1 MAGSI
6 AHPLGAFSA
15 SKALLF
21 SIAFACAY
29 SNGAL
34 AQDNNAWWKGLFQQR
49 SAACDSAAFSSP
61 DPGEATR
68 PGPITIDESHSIIP
82 AESGAADSNSSESDS
97 AAQRARKQGDYQLM
111 WDPRMAQLDSTWKTE
126 SHPLN
131 GYRIQL
137 FSGSLQKAREFR
149 AIARRRTDLPVY
161 MSSMPPNYRL
171 TIGDFRNKWGAENEK
186 QQWLGLFPLALV
198 IPMEIQLP
206 KLLPSPEKNM
216 APAGTAE

>member
-1 MAGSI
+1 MPGSTE
-6 AHPLGAFSA
+6 HPFRAFSA

-21 SIAFACAY
+21 SIAFASAY

-49 SAACDSAAFSSP
+49 SAACDSAAVSSA
-61 DPGEATR
+61 DPGESTR
-68 PGPITIDESHSIIP
+68 PAPITIDESYSIIP
-82 AESGAADSNSSESDS
+82 AESGAADPNSIESDS
-97 AAQRARKQGDYQLM
+97 AVQRVRKEGDYQLM
-111 WDPRMAQLDSTWKTE
+111 WDPRMAQLDSAWKTE

-149 AIARRRTDLPVY
+149 AVARRRTDLPVY

-171 TIGDFRNKWGAENEK
+171 TIGDFRNKWGAENVK

-198 IPMEIQLP
+198 IPMEIELP
-206 KLLPSPEKNM
+206 TFAPSSEKNIG
-216 APAGTAE
+216 PAGTTE

>member
-6 AHPLGAFSA
+6 AHPNGAFSA

-49 SAACDSAAFSSP
+49 SASCDSAAVSSP

-68 PGPITIDESHSIIP
+68 TGPLTIDESHSIIP

-198 IPMEIQLP
+198 IPMEIELP
-206 KLLPSPEKNM
+206 TFAPSSEKNIG
-216 APAGTAE
+216 PAGTTE